1 MRISRVNSRTR
12 GGVVS
17 RLLPTIF
24 HAAHA
29 RRRSANLF
37 VRMYDMRKRE
47 VEVSGACLLPPMYMY
62 MRVYASRLIANG
74 CDAAL
79 AAGSARLR
87 SPRGFAFR
95 VPGCCMCT
103 AAAQE
108 TRRDLARF
116 RVASRRPD
124 FEKGRGE
131 TIIIG
136 TSRFFAATPLSH
148 RRQLIENEIT
158 SNLNL
163 MFTCIKFYTNSYKI
177 L

>member
-1 MRISRVNSRTR
+1 
-12 GGVVS
+12 
-17 RLLPTIF
+17 
-24 HAAHA
+24 
-29 RRRSANLF
+29 
-37 VRMYDMRKRE
+37 MRKRE
-47 VEVSGACLLPPMYMY
+47 VEVSGACLLPPMYM
-62 MRVYASRLIANG
+62 RVYASRLIANG
-74 CDAAL
+74 CDAVL
-79 AAGSARLR
+79 TAGSARLR

-108 TRRDLARF
+108 TRRDFASR

-148 RRQLIENEIT
+148 RRQLISLIRY
-158 SNLNL
+158 SGVRG
-163 MFTCIKFYTNSYKI
+163 KA
-177 L
+177 